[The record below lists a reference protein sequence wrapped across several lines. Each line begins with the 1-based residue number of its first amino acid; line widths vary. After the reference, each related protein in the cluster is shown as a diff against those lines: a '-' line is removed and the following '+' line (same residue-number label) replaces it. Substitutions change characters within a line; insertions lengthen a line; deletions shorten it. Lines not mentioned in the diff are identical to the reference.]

1 MEDDQHADEELKFS
15 DEAEL
20 ALSYFVVLSENHDI
34 IKLIQGMLFAISF
47 ILEEKRPPL
56 Q

>member
-1 MEDDQHADEELKFS
+1 MEDDQHADDEFEFS
-15 DEAEL
+15 DETEL
-20 ALSYFVVLSENHDI
+20 ALSYFVVLSENYDI
-34 IKLIQGMLFAISF
+34 IKLIQGMLVAISF